1 MGSVLPLVGIVVLMV
16 FGFVVAIT
24 ALSYD
29 PRAKF
34 DRPRD
39 RASARERRPQ
49 WTRLRRGAQRALSA
63 GREAA
68 RELAVAAGE
77 LAVTLLTG
85 DSVRPRVVAAPALP
99 RSPCAASMANAR
111 IDDRTGDCCHCGF
124 CRRGVAHRHALIGG
138 RGRALARRRVRARR
152 AAAAGCGGMS
162 RGAVGDVLAGA
173 SADEAQTAPV
183 PARVAGGV
191 PRSGGGG
198 RVATESRGRVAA

>member
-1 MGSVLPLVGIVVLMV
+1 MGSVLPLVGIAVLMV

-77 LAVTLLTG
+77 LAVTLLT
-85 DSVRPRVVAAPALP
+85 RAIAFAHEWWPRLHYH
-99 RSPCAASMANAR
+99 AR
-111 IDDRTGDCCHCGF
+111 H
-124 CRRGVAHRHALIGG
+124 
-138 RGRALARRRVRARR
+138 ARRRWLTLESTTGQVI
-152 AAAAGCGGMS
+152 AATAAS
-162 RGAVGDVLAGA
+162 VAVALLIVTLL
-173 SADEAQTAPV
+173 
-183 PARVAGGV
+183 
-191 PRSGGGG
+191 
-198 RVATESRGRVAA
+198 